1 MRTDSTLCRAVTA
14 NRSIEASK
22 LFNIRQRKYRTEKE
36 KKKKKH
42 TQHLN
47 DSLNIAH
54 VCCSCSLPP
63 PHHCYFIDSNSK
75 ITHASSIAPTKLSI
89 VSQNRRNTTT
99 TKLDG
104 QKTTTFN
111 TLSHH
116 KQFNCSLTFTLLS
129 ESYGNQ
135 NDSKTLGKSRCSH
148 MELAPQCVSKQA
160 NAHFDMPTNTKHFND
175 DDDFF
180 FISLSHSVDRR
191 PSDVHTRQL
200 K

>member
-1 MRTDSTLCRAVTA
+1 MWCRQLEFRQIWIVVRSGSISLSFSSSIYLFHAPFEREMRTDSTLCRAVTA

-54 VCCSCSLPP
+54 VCCSCWLPP

-99 TKLDG
+99 TNQMGK
-104 QKTTTFN
+104 
-111 TLSHH
+111 
-116 KQFNCSLTFTLLS
+116 KQQRSTHYHITNSL
-129 ESYGNQ
+129 
-135 NDSKTLGKSRCSH
+135 
-148 MELAPQCVSKQA
+148 
-160 NAHFDMPTNTKHFND
+160 
-175 DDDFF
+175 
-180 FISLSHSVDRR
+180 I
-191 PSDVHTRQL
+191 VH
-200 K
+200 